1 MFVCRILADGVSRK
15 YHILLSNALTRYTF
29 FLVAESSTFRT
40 DLIHRFC
47 DSTIEECVK
56 ANISC
61 SMYKFGVRSHLIILL
76 FL

>member
-1 MFVCRILADGVSRK
+1 MFVCRILADDISRK
-15 YHILLSNALTRYTF
+15 YHILLANALTRCTF

-56 ANISC
+56 AQMIERLPA
-61 SMYKFGVRSHLIILL
+61 V
-76 FL
+76 